1 LSKINDGDSG
11 KSAKEFQMK
20 DFKKLREEAL
30 RQQQRQQEVF
40 KEGDFVM
47 SSRNGEKGT
56 IHRVG
61 GNYAII
67 ISEDGNMFR
76 EWIKNIRTINNLR
89 RTSFYNDEVSE
100 TN

>member
-1 LSKINDGDSG
+1 
-11 KSAKEFQMK
+11 MK

-30 RQQQRQQEVF
+30 RQQQRHDEVF

-47 SSRNGEKGT
+47 SSRNGERGT

-67 ISEDGNMFR
+67 ITEDGEMFR
-76 EWIKNIRTINNLR
+76 EWIKTIRSINNLR

>member
-1 LSKINDGDSG
+1 
-11 KSAKEFQMK
+11 MK

-30 RQQQRQQEVF
+30 RQQQRHDEVF

-47 SSRNGEKGT
+47 SSRNGERGT

-67 ISEDGNMFR
+67 ITEDGEMFR
-76 EWIKNIRTINNLR
+76 EWIKNIRSINNLR

>member
-1 LSKINDGDSG
+1 
-11 KSAKEFQMK
+11 MK

-47 SSRNGEKGT
+47 SSRNSERGT

-61 GNYAII
+61 GNYAIVVT
-67 ISEDGNMFR
+67 EDGRMFR
-76 EWIKNIRTINNLR
+76 DWVKDIRHVNLSETINKER
-89 RTSFYNDEVSE
+89 KSSIF
-100 TN
+100 TNGKTKTNN